1 MFGIFIVQVLSS
13 KLISSVSMMMRRGC
27 KGRVVVIIII
37 GIVVVA
43 GSGVGGP

>member
-13 KLISSVSMMMRRGC
+13 KAIHSVSMMMIRGC
-27 KGRVVVIIII
+27 KGRVVVVII